1 MDSKKTDNSAEA
13 RKLYITMLGRSV
25 WAVINTYYS
34 VLREKQYFPDEILLF
49 VEGKDDP
56 ALKEKLKKT
65 LEGLKI
71 LSDSYGIEPEI
82 HYELISECVCDV
94 ESDDDF
100 VKAAI
105 RISNLIKKR
114 KAAGD
119 TIAVDIT
126 PGKKTLVAGTL
137 LPIKLNDLDYLFYLS
152 AEELMARPYMMIPYQ
167 IQQINDFKEQVMR
180 VMH

>member
-49 VEGKDDP
+49 VEGKDNP
-56 ALKEKLKKT
+56 ALKENLKKT
-65 LEGLKI
+65 LEGLII
-71 LSDSYGIEPEI
+71 LSDAYGIKPEI
-82 HYELISECVCDV
+82 HYELISEYVCKV
-94 ESDDDF
+94 KLDDDF
-100 VKAAI
+100 VKAVL
-105 RISNLIKKR
+105 RISDLIKKR

-137 LPIKLNDLDYLFYLS
+137 LPIKLNDIDYLFYLS

-167 IQQINDFKEQVMR
+167 IQLINDFKEQVMR